1 MNKVYLLLGSN
12 LSDRAL
18 LLLNACKFIEE
29 RIGKIKKQSYV
40 YESAPWG
47 FVSENAFLNQVIM
60 IKTYL
65 KPHEILE
72 KIKIIEKELGRV
84 RLSKEYA
91 SRTIDID
98 ILFYNDEIILK
109 SDLEIPHPQLH
120 KRKFT
125 LVPLNE
131 IDPKLN
137 HPVFGKSIKTLL
149 NECDDNSEVTIFK

>member
-18 LLLNACKFIEE
+18 FLLNARKFIEE
-29 RIGKIKKQSYV
+29 RIGKIKKQSRI

-47 FVSENAFLNQVIM
+47 FVTDNVFLNQVIL
-60 IKTYL
+60 IYTFL
-65 KPHEILE
+65 KPEEILE
-72 KIKIIEKELGRV
+72 KIKIIEKELGRI
-84 RLSKEYA
+84 RTSKGYA

-98 ILFYNDEIILK
+98 ILFYNDEIILQH
-109 SDLEIPHPQLH
+109 DLKIPHPQLH

-131 IDPKLN
+131 IDTELN
-137 HPVFGKSIKTLL
+137 HPIFGKSIKMLL
-149 NECDDNSEVTIFK
+149 NECDDNSEVTIFE